1 MTEFSS
7 NFPTTYSEA
16 VIFVSLPTLHP
27 KGSST
32 QEPLDMGACRA
43 HPAGDPRGGVSC
55 RTPSLSWNILVH
67 LCPTFEWA
75 GGPHEPGMAWCSR
88 PSLVARR
95 RPGTTQPPP
104 SVIPPFPME
113 ALSCF
118 PPVEQRAACD
128 LAVLGTTPSPS
139 RAINT
144 SQQAA
149 SSGRLSFASA
159 KLSKRSLGPG
169 RTCWPVVTAE
179 AWSRHRATVAGTPLL
194 TS

>member
-1 MTEFSS
+1 M
-7 NFPTTYSEA
+7 
-16 VIFVSLPTLHP
+16 IFVSLPTLQP
-27 KGSST
+27 RGSST
-32 QEPLDMGACRA
+32 QEPLDVGACRA

-75 GGPHEPGMAWCSR
+75 GGPHEPGMAWCSS
-88 PSLVARR
+88 PSLVARQR
-95 RPGTTQPPP
+95 AGTTQPPP
-104 SVIPPFPME
+104 SGIPPFPLE

-128 LAVLGTTPSPS
+128 LAVLGTTPSPG

-159 KLSKRSLGPG
+159 RLSKHSLGPG

-179 AWSRHRATVAGTPLL
+179 ACGRDSSADLL
-194 TS
+194 NPPCTSQCCLQAPVDWV